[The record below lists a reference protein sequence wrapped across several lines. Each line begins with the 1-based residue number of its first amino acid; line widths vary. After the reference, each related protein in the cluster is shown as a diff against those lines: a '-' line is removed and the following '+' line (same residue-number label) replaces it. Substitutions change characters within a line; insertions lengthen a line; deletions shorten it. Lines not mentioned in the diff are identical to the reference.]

1 MHYTA
6 THTML
11 REPIRQGQQWVQ
23 QRLQRRGKGAARGTS
38 RGAEP
43 SPRTAVAAVPTPS
56 TPASRARVEADKQLQ
71 AAQRRLARAQAEVTR
86 IAELQRQH
94 EQLTAQ
100 RVREAVEREQ
110 LVEEQRQRVAD
121 AERARVAAVERARL
135 ERMARTLEEKATR
148 AEAAAASERA
158 QRKALEQ
165 KVVAARSQSLEAQ
178 GRASAESREA
188 ASVQAEAAQR
198 ARMLADQVTS
208 EAQVKQAAST
218 AAAAASGADTSA
230 GSLTSTASS
239 GGVQQPPPRMD
250 ALSAQASA
258 TILSLGPVI
267 ETIPR
272 VAPYALGVPLAAA
285 VLFQSAREGR
295 NLWLRNTEAKRLQA
309 ERRAQEQAEE
319 DEARRV
325 RLREMV
331 FGPQGTSGS
340 RQPPVRSPPR
350 VVRAAKVLTPQQEA
364 TEWIASWRWRRAS
377 EAAGVPFKGVDTDV
391 GSDSVGSIDSDDFW
405 ADASGPNGDAGSAE
419 DEWNDPEAVK
429 QQVKQLEK
437 FMRASRGV

>member
-1 MHYTA
+1 
-6 THTML
+6 ML
-11 REPIRQGQQWVQ
+11 REPLRQGQQWVQ
-23 QRLQRRGKGAARGTS
+23 QRLQRRGKGAAQH

-198 ARMLADQVTS
+198 ARLLADQVAS

-230 GSLTSTASS
+230 GSMASS

-285 VLFQSAREGR
+285 MLFLSAREGR

-350 VVRAAKVLTPQQEA
+350 VVRAAKEVLTPQQEV

-377 EAAGVPFKGVDTDV
+377 EAAGVPFKAVDTDV
-391 GSDSVGSIDSDDFW
+391 GSDSVGGMDSDDFW
-405 ADASGPNGDAGSAE
+405 ADASAPNGDAGSAD
-419 DEWNDPEAVK
+419 DEWKDPEATRVM
-429 QQVKQLEK
+429 VRQLER